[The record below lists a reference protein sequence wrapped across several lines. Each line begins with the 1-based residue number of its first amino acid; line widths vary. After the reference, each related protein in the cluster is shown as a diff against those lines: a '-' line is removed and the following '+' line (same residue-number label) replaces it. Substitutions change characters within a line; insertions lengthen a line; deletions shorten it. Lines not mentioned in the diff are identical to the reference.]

1 MVTNRCS
8 SSEASSAR
16 VSAVGSNRT
25 DSASENRIRCFRKL
39 NFAFSGSQRV
49 FTGQEYIYCMHM
61 SRDFGSYVADI
72 ARRRRES
79 AAAQKPEVARPEGSK
94 SKIASEAKQPP
105 EHRDIVVTPEVA
117 TAASAASQSPEV
129 HLKPEGHGWNTKDPS
144 PCLIKHGDGLLS
156 QADHPSPFQRS
167 RGRNGSAGSSKTAH
181 EPQNIFPIARQC
193 PL

>member
-16 VSAVGSNRT
+16 VSAVGSNRA
-25 DSASENRIRCFRKL
+25 DSASENRILCFRKL

-79 AAAQKPEVARPEGSK
+79 AAAQKPDVARPEGSK
-94 SKIASEAKQPP
+94 SKIASEARQPP
-105 EHRDIVVTPEVA
+105 DRRGHMGIA
-117 TAASAASQSPEV
+117 TARPRD
-129 HLKPEGHGWNTKDPS
+129 LRGCHGRFRS
-144 PCLIKHGDGLLS
+144 LAI
-156 QADHPSPFQRS
+156 S
-167 RGRNGSAGSSKTAH
+167 RGSPDTRGARMVHEGSIAMPYKAWRWTSFSSRSPKSISA
-181 EPQNIFPIARQC
+181 ISRS
-193 PL
+193 